1 MPRHAPAQP
10 AYDRA
15 VTETDLDPRL
25 ARPGEDEGD
34 KYTHIV
40 RGLPGQDPQ
49 ELVKRAYAN
58 GTVLVALCGHRW
70 IPSSDPRKHPICQ
83 PCLAELDRMRNG

>member
-1 MPRHAPAQP
+1 MT
-10 AYDRA
+10 DIN
-15 VTETDLDPRL
+15 TDLDPRL

-34 KYTHIV
+34 KKTHVV

-70 IPSSDPRKHPICQ
+70 IPSSDPHKHPICQ
-83 PCLAELDRMRNG
+83 PCLAELDRMRNGG

>member
-1 MPRHAPAQP
+1 MTSS
-10 AYDRA
+10 D
-15 VTETDLDPRL
+15 TDLDPRL

-49 ELVKRAYAN
+49 ALVRQAKAN

-70 IPSSDPRKHPICQ
+70 IPRSDPSKHPICQ
-83 PCLAELDRMRNG
+83 PCLIALDSMRAGG